1 MPITVAPA
9 ALNWSIASAKACA
22 SALQPPVKAAGKK

>member
-9 ALNWSIASAKACA
+9 FRKASISSAKACA
-22 SALQPPVKAAGKK
+22 SALQPDVKAAGKK